1 MERSEDSSRQA
12 AKASTKEKVSGLIDG
27 DADPD
32 GLRALMAQLR
42 EAEGRQAWDLYH
54 QIGDAIRSA
63 DPGPAMSADF
73 DQRFAARFAAEP
85 ILLPPR
91 RNVLAR
97 LGAWPTTLAAVAA
110 AGFGFFIAPS
120 LMRDAGPSLPVSTTA
135 ATRVP
140 APAAAVPPTASMGQG
155 PAMAQVAALSDG
167 EAYSQASGQV
177 TTPASADGDGTLDY
191 ITLHHRAHASL
202 YGATPAIRPVV
213 LEAAPH
219 R

>member
-1 MERSEDSSRQA
+1 MERSDDSSKQA
-12 AKASTKEKVSGLIDG
+12 AKASTKEKVSGLVDG

-42 EAEGRQAWDLYH
+42 EGEGRQAWDLYH
-54 QIGDAIRSA
+54 QIGDAIRGA
-63 DPGPAMSADF
+63 EPAPQMSADF

-91 RNVLAR
+91 RKLLAR
-97 LGAWPTTLAAVAA
+97 LGSWPTSLAAVAA
-110 AGFGFFIAPS
+110 AGFGFFIAPQ

-135 ATRVP
+135 ATSVS
-140 APAAAVPPTASMGQG
+140 APANLPSAASV
-155 PAMAQVAALSDG
+155 AQVASAASVASPPGGD
-167 EAYSQASGQV
+167 AYSPASGQ
-177 TTPASADGDGTLDY
+177 TATQAATDGDGTLDY

-202 YGATPAIRPVV
+202 YAATPAIRPAV

>member
-1 MERSEDSSRQA
+1 MERSEDSSKQA
-12 AKASTKEKVSGLIDG
+12 AKASTKEKVSGLVDG

-42 EAEGRQAWDLYH
+42 EGEGRQAWDLYH

-63 DPGPAMSADF
+63 EPGPLMSADF
-73 DQRFAARFAAEP
+73 DQRFAERFAAEP

-91 RNVLAR
+91 RNLLAR
-97 LGAWPTTLAAVAA
+97 IGGWPTTMAAIAA

-135 ATRVP
+135 ATSVQ
-140 APAAAVPPTASMGQG
+140 APAATVPSTASMGQG
-155 PAMAQVAALSDG
+155 PAMAQVAALSAN
-167 EAYSQASGQV
+167 AYSPASGQAA
-177 TTPASADGDGTLDY
+177 TPASADGDGTLDY
-191 ITLHHRAHASL
+191 IVLHHRAHASL

-213 LEAAPH
+213 LEAAQH